1 MARENIITQPSLSFD
16 DVILVP
22 QYSDIRSRSEID
34 MSVRLTDDLTL
45 SLPIMSSPMNTVTE
59 TNMANA
65 IHKLGGLGILH
76 RYNTVEYQT
85 KLLSYVEDTAKRAA
99 AIGISGDYQER
110 LASLVNQ
117 GLKIVCLDV
126 AHGDHILME
135 EAIRWVRDAYPQL
148 YVIAGNVA
156 TLTGFERLS
165 RAGAHAIR
173 VSIGSGSICT
183 TRIQTGHGRPTLEA
197 IFEIAERKKELG
209 LEALII
215 ADGGIKN
222 AGDIVKCLAAGADVV
237 MLGSLLAGTY
247 ETPGRIVKTQQ
258 GSFKRYAGMASK
270 EAQLK
275 GRGHYNS
282 IEGIATMV
290 KFRGNVSF
298 AIADLQKNIASGMSY
313 SGARTIKE
321 LQELAVF
328 QIQSVASHVEG
339 MPHIL
344 TR

>member
-1 MARENIITQPSLSFD
+1 MSQFISQPSLSFD

-34 MSVRLTDDLTL
+34 MSVKLTDDLVLT
-45 SLPIMSSPMNTVTE
+45 LPIISSPMNTVTE

-65 IHKLGGLGILH
+65 IHRLGGLGVLH
-76 RYNTVEYQT
+76 RYNTIEYQS
-85 KLLSYVEDTAKRAA
+85 KLLSYVEVQEKRAA
-99 AIGISGDYQER
+99 AIGVTGDYQER
-110 LASLVNQ
+110 LAALVSQ
-117 GLKIVCLDV
+117 GLRIVCLDI

-135 EAIRWVRDAYPQL
+135 EAIQWVKSTFPQL
-148 YVIAGNVA
+148 YIIAGNVA
-156 TLTGFERLS
+156 TAAGFERLS
-165 RAGAHAIR
+165 RAGANAIR

-197 IFEIAERKKELG
+197 IIQIAKYKEETG
-209 LEALII
+209 DTALIV

-222 AGDIVKCLAAGADVV
+222 AGDIVKCLAAGADLV

-247 ETPGRIVKTQQ
+247 ESPGRVVKTAQ

-282 IEGIATMV
+282 TEGIATMV
-290 KFRGNVSF
+290 KFKGNVAF
-298 AIADLQKNIASGMSY
+298 TIADLQKNIASGMSY

-321 LQELAVF
+321 LQELAIF
-328 QIQSVASHVEG
+328 QIQSMASHIEG

>member
-1 MARENIITQPSLSFD
+1 MSQFISQPSLSFD

-34 MSVRLTDDLTL
+34 MSVKLTDDLVLT
-45 SLPIMSSPMNTVTE
+45 LPIISSPMNTVTE

-65 IHKLGGLGILH
+65 IHRLGGLGILH
-76 RYNTVEYQT
+76 RYNTIEYQS
-85 KLLSYVEDTAKRAA
+85 KLLSYVEVQEKRAA
-99 AIGISGDYQER
+99 AIGVTGDYQER
-110 LASLVNQ
+110 LTALVAQ
-117 GLKIVCLDV
+117 GLRIVCLDI

-135 EAIRWVRDAYPQL
+135 EAIQWVKSTFPQL
-148 YVIAGNVA
+148 YIIAGNVA
-156 TLTGFERLS
+156 TAAGFERLS
-165 RAGAHAIR
+165 RAGANAIR

-197 IFEIAERKKELG
+197 IIQIAKYKEKTG
-209 LEALII
+209 DTALIV

-222 AGDIVKCLAAGADVV
+222 AGDIVKCLAAGADLV

-247 ETPGRIVKTQQ
+247 ESPGRVVKTAQ

-290 KFRGNVSF
+290 KFKGNVAF
-298 AIADLQKNIASGMSY
+298 TIADLQKNIASGMSY

-321 LQELAVF
+321 LQELAIF
-328 QIQSVASHVEG
+328 QIQSMASHIEG

>member
-1 MARENIITQPSLSFD
+1 MSQFISQPSLSFD

-34 MSVRLTDDLTL
+34 MSVKLTDDLVLT
-45 SLPIMSSPMNTVTE
+45 LPIISSPMNTVTE

-65 IHKLGGLGILH
+65 IHRLGGLGVLH
-76 RYNTVEYQT
+76 RYNTIEYQS
-85 KLLSYVEDTAKRAA
+85 KLLSYVEVQEKRAA
-99 AIGISGDYQER
+99 AIGVTGDYQER
-110 LASLVNQ
+110 LTTLVAQ
-117 GLKIVCLDV
+117 GLRIVCLDI

-135 EAIRWVRDAYPQL
+135 EAIRWVKSTFPQL
-148 YVIAGNVA
+148 YIIAGNVA
-156 TLTGFERLS
+156 TAAGFERLS
-165 RAGAHAIR
+165 RAGANAIR

-197 IFEIAERKKELG
+197 IIQIAKYKEETG
-209 LEALII
+209 DTALIV

-222 AGDIVKCLAAGADVV
+222 AGDIVKCLAAGADLV

-247 ETPGRIVKTQQ
+247 ESPGRVVKTAQ

-290 KFRGNVSF
+290 KFKGNVAF
-298 AIADLQKNIASGMSY
+298 TIADLQKNIASGMSY

-321 LQELAVF
+321 LQELAIF
-328 QIQSVASHVEG
+328 QIQSMASHIEG

>member
-1 MARENIITQPSLSFD
+1 MSQFISQPSLSFD

-34 MSVRLTDDLTL
+34 MSVKLTDDLVLT
-45 SLPIMSSPMNTVTE
+45 LPIISSPMNTVTE

-65 IHKLGGLGILH
+65 IHRLGGLGVLH
-76 RYNTVEYQT
+76 RYNTIEYQS
-85 KLLSYVEDTAKRAA
+85 KLLSYVEVQEKRAA
-99 AIGISGDYQER
+99 AIGVTGDYQER
-110 LASLVNQ
+110 LTALVEQ
-117 GLKIVCLDV
+117 GLRIVCLDI

-135 EAIRWVRDAYPQL
+135 EAIQWVKLTFPQL
-148 YVIAGNVA
+148 YIIAGNVA
-156 TLTGFERLS
+156 TAAGFERLS
-165 RAGAHAIR
+165 RAGANAIR

-197 IFEIAERKKELG
+197 LIQIAKYKEETG
-209 LEALII
+209 DTALIV

-222 AGDIVKCLAAGADVV
+222 AGDIVKCLAAGADLV

-247 ETPGRIVKTQQ
+247 ESPGRVVKTAQ

-282 IEGIATMV
+282 IEGIATLV
-290 KFRGNVSF
+290 KFKGNVAF
-298 AIADLQKNIASGMSY
+298 TIADLQKNIASGMSY

-321 LQELAVF
+321 LQELAIF
-328 QIQSVASHVEG
+328 QIQSMASHIEG

>member
-1 MARENIITQPSLSFD
+1 MSQFISQPSLSFD

-34 MSVRLTDDLTL
+34 MSVKLTDDLVLT
-45 SLPIMSSPMNTVTE
+45 LPIISSPMNTVTE

-65 IHKLGGLGILH
+65 IHRLGGLGVLH
-76 RYNTVEYQT
+76 RYNTIEYQS
-85 KLLSYVEDTAKRAA
+85 KLLSYVEVQEKRAA
-99 AIGISGDYQER
+99 AIGVTGDYQER
-110 LASLVNQ
+110 LTSLVSQ
-117 GLKIVCLDV
+117 GLRIVCLDI

-135 EAIRWVRDAYPQL
+135 EAIQWVKSTFPQL
-148 YVIAGNVA
+148 YIIAGNVA
-156 TLTGFERLS
+156 TAAGFERLS
-165 RAGAHAIR
+165 RAGANAIR

-197 IFEIAERKKELG
+197 IIQIAKYKEETG
-209 LEALII
+209 DTALIV

-222 AGDIVKCLAAGADVV
+222 AGDIVKCLAAGADLV

-247 ETPGRIVKTQQ
+247 ESPGRVVKTAQ

-290 KFRGNVSF
+290 KFKGNVAF
-298 AIADLQKNIASGMSY
+298 TIADLQKNIASGMSY

-321 LQELAVF
+321 LQELAIF
-328 QIQSVASHVEG
+328 QIQSMASHIEG